1 MPEKIN
7 VRDEAFIGWQNGMKY
22 KDIASKYK
30 VSESTVKSWASRY
43 WKNNEV
49 AAEKK
54 KVATLKNKAMTPE
67 DVQARMV
74 KALADTADKNR
85 ELTEK
90 QKEFCVRYIQNR
102 NATMAYLNTYECA
115 YSTAVVNGCK
125 MLKNAKIQQELKKL
139 REIKNASLG
148 YLCGDDIVEMHMRIV
163 FADITDFVEFK
174 STRVPIV
181 NKDGTLATVRVP
193 GTNGEDDREVTR
205 SYVESTVMLKESGQI
220 DGTLISE
227 IYTDKGEAHIKL
239 IDKSKSLKFLED
251 YFELNPNDK
260 HKRSFEMAKL
270 QLEKDK
276 FIATTT
282 KDSGAANKESNL
294 LEAIINST
302 KEDILTDDIPEL
314 QQKTKLDT
322 DLVEQTEV

>member
-1 MPEKIN
+1 MSEKVN
-7 VRDEAFIGWQNGMKY
+7 VRNEAFADWQNGMKY

-49 AAEKK
+49 AAERK
-54 KVATLKNKAMTPE
+54 KVATLKNKVMTPE
-67 DVQARMV
+67 DIQARMV
-74 KALADTADKNR
+74 KALADTADKNL

-125 MLKNAKIQQELKKL
+125 MLKNTKIQQELKKL

-148 YLCGDDIVEMHMRIV
+148 YLCGDDIIEMHMRIA

-181 NKDGTLATVRVP
+181 NKDGTMATVKVP
-193 GTNGEDDREVTR
+193 GRNGEDDKEITR
-205 SYVESTVMLKESGQI
+205 SYIESTVMLKESGQI

-239 IDKSKSLKFLED
+239 IDKSRSLKFLED

-260 HKRSFEMAKL
+260 HRRNYEIAKL
-270 QLEKDK
+270 QFEKDK
-276 FIATTT
+276 FVATTT
-282 KDSGAANKESNL
+282 KDSNITNKESNL
-294 LEAIINST
+294 LEAIIDST
-302 KEDILTDDIPEL
+302 KEDIKTDDISEL
-314 QQKTKLDT
+314 QQEAKLNA
-322 DLVEQTEV
+322 DLVE